1 MKAVALVLLCLGL
14 ASFEI
19 TGSLV
24 HAQSRSEDVTG
35 WQNTN
40 WGMSRDEIMEIYDD
54 RITVKD
60 CMSKGCIYSIP
71 EYNFHGLNCSVIF
84 SWDKRGGLSK
94 VSIMVGEVVGKLKS
108 GTVVFRSG
116 EIQINEQVV
125 QNIIQSMIQD
135 YGQMVILNDEEI
147 SDSHTSSKTKRLM
160 WTSPSTIITF
170 DRTFTERKDWPIKGR
185 LLLTDVIVIDYQ
197 SNEHEK
203 L

>member
-40 WGMSRDEIMEIYDD
+40 WGMSRDEIMEIYND

-71 EYNFHGLNCSVIF
+71 KYYFHGLHSSVIF

-94 VSIMVGEVVGKLKS
+94 VSIRVGRVVGKLRS

-116 EIQINEQVV
+116 EMDINEQVV
-125 QNIIQSMIQD
+125 QNIIQSMTQE
-135 YGQMVILNDEEI
+135 YGQMVVLHDEDI
-147 SDSHTSSKTKRLM
+147 GDSHIYSKKKRLM
-160 WTSPSTIITF
+160 WTFPSTIITF
-170 DRTFTERKDWPIKGR
+170 ERTFTERKDWPVKGR

-197 SNEHEK
+197 ANEHEK